1 MFADAAT
8 QDVAPAQRRLCVLYA
23 DVDGS
28 KRLTGRI
35 GEVEAARA
43 FERCFNRME
52 RAISSFNGRIVK
64 HIGER
69 LMAVFEGAEGV
80 EGSDGADAAEDALRA
95 ACEMQLRVEKL
106 PAVSGIKLALG
117 IGLHHG
123 PMAEGGN
130 DSSGDTVKVAARLAK
145 LAKGGQILT
154 SAPTVAALPA
164 SLSQAALALG
174 AATVSLHGEDIPVF
188 AVLWR
193 NIASGAPSSDMGEPT
208 APPSSSPVLSAAG
221 MTVPR
226 LRLRH
231 DGREIMLGPER
242 PMLTMGRD
250 AQCDLVIRNPHAS
263 RQHGRIE
270 LRHRLYVLSDRST
283 NGTHVTPA
291 AEAGLHLQDA
301 EFVLRGRGCLSFGL
315 LDEAEAGDIV
325 TYELL

>member
-1 MFADAAT
+1 MPADAAA
-8 QDVAPAQRRLCVLYA
+8 QDVSPAQRRLCVLYA
-23 DVDGS
+23 DVAGS
-28 KRLTGRI
+28 KRLTERI
-35 GEVEAARA
+35 GEAEAARA

-52 RAISSFNGRIVK
+52 RAVSSFNGRIVK

-80 EGSDGADAAEDALRA
+80 EGTEGAEEALRA
-95 ACEMQLRVEKL
+95 ACEMQSRVEKL

-123 PMAEGGN
+123 PMVEGGN
-130 DSSGDTVKVAARLAK
+130 DSSGDTVKVAARLAR
-145 LAKGGQILT
+145 LAKGGQVLT
-154 SAPTVAALPA
+154 SASTVAALPA

-188 AVLWR
+188 AVLWQ
-193 NIASGAPSSDMGEPT
+193 NIASGTPSSDMGEPT
-208 APPSSSPVLSAAG
+208 APPSSPPSLSAPS

-231 DGREIMLGPER
+231 DGREIVLGPER

-250 AQCDLVIRNPHAS
+250 AQCDLVIRSPHAS

-301 EFVLRGRGCLSFGL
+301 EFVLRGRGCLSFGPL
-315 LDEAEAGDIV
+315 AEAEAGDIV